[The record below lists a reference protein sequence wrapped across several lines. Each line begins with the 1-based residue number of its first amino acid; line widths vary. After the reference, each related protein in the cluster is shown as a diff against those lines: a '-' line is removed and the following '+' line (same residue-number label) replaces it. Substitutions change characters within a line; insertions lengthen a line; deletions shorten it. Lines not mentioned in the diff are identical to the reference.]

1 MDFEYLYILE
11 NENIPKLV
19 KFGFTKN
26 HPRERAKQLSAD
38 TGVPGRYKIIKF
50 WRVTDGFKWEQY
62 VFKRLSSYR
71 KTGEFLKLTPQS
83 AIDKI
88 EIILTESEA
97 TSDYE
102 KFELKESRRREKE
115 LFEEEHLKKR
125 QEEWDKNLYKVE
137 RQATSEAEKRLGFT
151 YFSIETQIDEI
162 NKKSIAVKTQETFN
176 FVWFGFNMLFF
187 FLPMIGLGILK
198 WIFEIKN
205 TNESWLRDSMDGGKS
220 SKEISQ
226 LYDKKYKLNDE
237 RDSLVKLKKKN
248 FFTLPQNNSEIKD
261 SKKNGQGT
269 YTYANGDK
277 YVGEYKDGKKN
288 GQGTYYYSNGEKFI
302 GGWKNNQRNGQ
313 GTYIHANGE
322 KYVGKFKD
330 GKQHGQGTYT
340 YANGD
345 KYVGEWKNGLK
356 DGQSTFTWMIGDK
369 YVGEFKDG
377 KQHGQGTHT
386 YLNGNK
392 YLGEWKN
399 GLKNG
404 QGTFSYPNGKKY
416 IGEWNNNNPTQG
428 IFTYANG
435 DKYEGEFKDGKKHGQ
450 GVYTYPSG
458 DKYVG
463 EWKNGEMHGEGTY
476 SHANGYKEEMIFKDG
491 VDVSD

>member
-151 YFSIETQIDEI
+151 YLSIETQIDDDGTITFKGGKLKEKLIAKRMAEVKEMYPDYHGTDIDLRNEVVMDMKKTYGRIKFEKTGDI
-162 NKKSIAVKTQETFN
+162 NKPYTNDGVIQRKAKLEGIRSVKTSTIQTVEAKPEPVDPESPKSDETSTDESKIWQIIKTN
-176 FVWFGFNMLFF
+176 CQVITNSHMML
-187 FLPMIGLGILK
+187 
-198 WIFEIKN
+198 
-205 TNESWLRDSMDGGKS
+205 
-220 SKEISQ
+220 
-226 LYDKKYKLNDE
+226 
-237 RDSLVKLKKKN
+237 
-248 FFTLPQNNSEIKD
+248 QN
-261 SKKNGQGT
+261 
-269 YTYANGDK
+269 
-277 YVGEYKDGKKN
+277 
-288 GQGTYYYSNGEKFI
+288 
-302 GGWKNNQRNGQ
+302 
-313 GTYIHANGE
+313 
-322 KYVGKFKD
+322 
-330 GKQHGQGTYT
+330 
-340 YANGD
+340 
-345 KYVGEWKNGLK
+345 
-356 DGQSTFTWMIGDK
+356 
-369 YVGEFKDG
+369 
-377 KQHGQGTHT
+377 
-386 YLNGNK
+386 
-392 YLGEWKN
+392 
-399 GLKNG
+399 
-404 QGTFSYPNGKKY
+404 
-416 IGEWNNNNPTQG
+416 
-428 IFTYANG
+428 
-435 DKYEGEFKDGKKHGQ
+435 
-450 GVYTYPSG
+450 
-458 DKYVG
+458 
-463 EWKNGEMHGEGTY
+463 
-476 SHANGYKEEMIFKDG
+476 
-491 VDVSD
+491 